1 MIKTSLL
8 KKNFRFKLNYK
19 TFKKFKTVFFN
30 RKIYKHLFFNSESFY
45 RLSINKFLLNKNT
58 SFTNLYFPYNFF
70 FNRNFKTDFISKQK
84 FSYFYSSISSKAL
97 KKQIK
102 ILSKSLK
109 SLQLSNILHNNTFF
123 LRAFESRIDSILY
136 RTYFAL
142 NYKQAKQLV
151 SHKHVRINNLLI
163 LNIFSVIKQGDIITF
178 SKNCHT
184 ILQKNILHNLKFEF
198 LPKNLEINFKTFQ
211 IICIASL
218 KSLLYLNNNFNSLDS
233 FKLDYS
239 INSIFR
245 FFKKL

>member
-1 MIKTSLL
+1 MIKTSLS
-8 KKNFRFKLNYK
+8 KKKFRLKLNYK

-30 RKIYKHLFFNSESFY
+30 RKNYKHLYLNPKTFSRFST
-45 RLSINKFLLNKNT
+45 NKFLLNKNT
-58 SFTNLYFPYNFF
+58 NFTNLYFPYNFF

-84 FSYFYSSISSKAL
+84 FSYFYGSISLKVL
-97 KKQIK
+97 KKQIQKLSDNLK
-102 ILSKSLK
+102 IL
-109 SLQLSNILHNNTFF
+109 QISNILHSNTFF
-123 LRAFESRIDSILY
+123 LRMFENRIDSVLY

-142 NYKQAKQLV
+142 NFKQAKQFV
-151 SHKHVRINNLLI
+151 YHKHVYINQLLI
-163 LNIFSVIKQGDIITF
+163 QNKFSVLKQGDIITF

-184 ILQKNILHNLKFEF
+184 ILQKNLVSNLKFEF

-211 IICIASL
+211 IICITSL
-218 KSLLYLNNNFNSLDS
+218 NSLLHINNNFNSLDS